1 MTVNTPAAMPQP
13 CRAAASKWA
22 AYVAKRR
29 FLFPFAFCHRQ
40 SGEAGPR
47 ALHFRRVQRTY
58 AAVRPTLF
66 AYGNGYCGDSTTW
79 MRRGKED
86 LWQRAHGVVS
96 RRHLMSTS
104 CEFSDA
110 TSEPPS
116 ESGRSTCHIFR
127 SQPPQDMSPAT
138 NTAQKRRPHGG
149 AKHLSQRHQERGKG
163 RLFSQFVEHPHVI
176 PHLRAHL
183 LQRPRMQLGYTGFG
197 YFEGTGDFLQRQFL
211 VVIE

>member
-1 MTVNTPAAMPQP
+1 MNPCMTVNMAAVMSQP
-13 CRAAASKWA
+13 CRAAAFKRA

-47 ALHFRRVQRTY
+47 ALHFRRVQYTY

-66 AYGNGYCGDSTTW
+66 AYGNGYYGDSTTW

-86 LWQRAHGVVS
+86 LWQSAHGVVS

-138 NTAQKRRPHGG
+138 NTAQKTPPSRRRKTLIPAASG
-149 AKHLSQRHQERGKG
+149 ARQGKIIFPV
-163 RLFSQFVEHPHVI
+163 R
-176 PHLRAHL
+176 
-183 LQRPRMQLGYTGFG
+183 
-197 YFEGTGDFLQRQFL
+197 
-211 VVIE
+211 

>member
-1 MTVNTPAAMPQP
+1 MSQP
-13 CRAAASKWA
+13 CRAAAFKRA

-127 SQPPQDMSPAT
+127 SQPPHETPLFPVPRKNAALT
-138 NTAQKRRPHGG
+138 AVLNTYPSGIRSAAREDYFPSS
-149 AKHLSQRHQERGKG
+149 LS
-163 RLFSQFVEHPHVI
+163 I
-176 PHLRAHL
+176 P
-183 LQRPRMQLGYTGFG
+183 
-197 YFEGTGDFLQRQFL
+197 
-211 VVIE
+211 I